1 MRFYVEINDEVL
13 SRADALCMETCHY
26 GLTGEQVADL
36 REYVEA
42 CGYDWHEIAFVYEQ
56 RAA

>member
-1 MRFYVEINDEVL
+1 VEINDEVL

-26 GLTGEQVADL
+26 GLTGDQVADL

>member
-1 MRFYVEINDEVL
+1 MRFYVEINDEML
-13 SRADALCMETCHY
+13 TSTDALCMETCHY
-26 GLTGEQVADL
+26 GLTGDQVANL

-42 CGYDWHEIAFVYEQ
+42 CGYDWHEIAYVYVQ

>member
-1 MRFYVEINDEVL
+1 MKFYVEIMDEML
-13 SRADALCMETCHY
+13 SRTDRLCMETCHY
-26 GLTGEQVADL
+26 NLSGDEVADL

-42 CGYDWHEIAFVYEQ
+42 HGYDWHEIAFVYEQ